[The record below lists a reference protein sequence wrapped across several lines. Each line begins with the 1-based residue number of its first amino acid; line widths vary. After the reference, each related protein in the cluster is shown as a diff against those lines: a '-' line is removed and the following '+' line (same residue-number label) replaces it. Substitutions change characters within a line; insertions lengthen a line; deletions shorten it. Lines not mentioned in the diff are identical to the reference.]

1 MVRVLLIS
9 GSLRRG
15 SSNSASLRTA
25 AALAP
30 QRVSASLYQGL
41 EELPHFNPDED
52 AEGVQIAA
60 PVARMRS
67 QVGESDAILFC
78 TPEYAG
84 ALPGA
89 FKNLLEWNVGSTE
102 IHGLPVAS
110 VNVAGPG
117 RGENAEES
125 LRTVLGYIGAELVAE
140 ASVRI
145 PDARF
150 DWLRWS
156 AERPRRSAPDH
167 RSAGGARRSRE
178 GFRGSPV
185 TRGAE
190 QLLGVAGHRY
200 R

>member
-15 SSNSASLRTA
+15 SSNSALLSTA

-30 QRVSASLYQGL
+30 EGVSASLYQGL
-41 EELPHFNPDED
+41 QELPHFNPDED
-52 AEGVQIAA
+52 AEGVEIAA

-84 ALPGA
+84 TLPGA

-102 IHGLPVAS
+102 IYGLPVAS

-117 RGENAEES
+117 RGENAEAS
-125 LRTVLGYIGAELVAE
+125 LRTVLAYIGAELVEE

-145 PDARF
+145 PVTHDSIGS
-150 DWLRWS
+150 DGLLS
-156 AERPRRSAPDH
+156 DPE
-167 RSAGGARRSRE
+167 ARRQ
-178 GFRGSPV
+178 V
-185 TRGAE
+185 I
-190 QLLGVAGHRY
+190 GVLEALAARVRDSEDHQ
-200 R
+200 